1 MVEYIEDRELIEEVF
16 QGLLRMVYK
25 SKQFSYSDMVKQT
38 AILGNVQD
46 KYVEEVFNFITNLI
60 DARAS
65 Q

>member
-1 MVEYIEDRELIEEVF
+1 MTEYIEDRELIEEVF